1 MVTVDGAGASHDLI
15 ARRDKLAAR
24 PGHQVIYSVGW
35 ELGRRERAAIA
46 MVPEAAWQIAIDSGG
61 EIRERR
67 AGEACPDW
75 QCAHRKC
82 WIEEAHVT
90 ELTPLLR
97 EGPGGDRLAAWPE
110 KMRIFARRE
119 RPPPGAQLTLF
130 EIEDGDPYTLWVP
143 HPPEPPPNPHGHPPP
158 HNPPPKH
165 PTPAH
170 HP

>member
-1 MVTVDGAGASHDLI
+1 
-15 ARRDKLAAR
+15 
-24 PGHQVIYSVGW
+24 
-35 ELGRRERAAIA
+35 
-46 MVPEAAWQIAIDSGG
+46 MVPEAAWQIAIDSRG

-119 RPPPGAQLTLF
+119 RPHPGAQLTLF
-130 EIEDGDPYTLWVP
+130 EIEDGYRYSLWVTNLP
-143 HPPEPPPNPHGHPPP
+143 KATRNWRGHPAQ
-158 HNPPPKH
+158 HHAPPKVDAPGEDGS
-165 PTPAH
+165 PTRKDLGIGRFPSGAMGG
-170 HP
+170 